1 MFYRYFNFYKLL
13 MVQAEIANTGYTEV
27 IQQGRKLSLR
37 EGFSISQ
44 NDQFL
49 PSHYFHNFVLKSWLR

>member
-1 MFYRYFNFYKLL
+1 

-27 IQQGRKLSLR
+27 IQQRRKLSLR